1 MSDKNNENELDAK
14 TNEAVES
21 DAVTDAAVEEA
32 VKSAENEETAE
43 AVAEA
48 EETAESAAEIED
60 TTENEATAESIS
72 FSVIYDDAD
81 DADNAND
88 VSAQSVESAS
98 VADTIDAAED
108 VSAAEGESD
117 ADSTDGSDAADTNA
131 PDESNG
137 GVASENAD
145 RVNAT
150 LALGTPKENNP
161 LQSRKTV
168 KADSATSVSSQLDRE
183 IKRTKKKDA
192 FFFKANPTFALNH
205 VTVTDRKTGRNLL
218 DDLSLAFH
226 AGATHAVLVDEE
238 DNEQHQTLLATMVGM
253 IRPNSGNVTHK
264 SAKLDELEPVEVLG
278 HRIGFIPQQFAARKD
293 LDAESNVLYAMNASN
308 RNFLKPKPVIAR
320 ELLQRVGFDEV
331 TSGLPISKVNELNQ
345 RRVAIARAISC
356 EAEVIIADEPTAG
369 LNADDTQ
376 VVLELL
382 RKLKRD
388 NGRKR
393 AIIVVTADPEV
404 ADAMEHSVELE

>member
-32 VKSAENEETAE
+32 VKSAENEEAAE
-43 AVAEA
+43 AVTEA
-48 EETAESAAEIED
+48 EETTESATEAAESV
-60 TTENEATAESIS
+60 N

-88 VSAQSVESAS
+88 VPAQSVESAS
-98 VADTIDAAED
+98 VADTIEVAED
-108 VSAAEGESD
+108 VSATEGESD
-117 ADSTDGSDAADTNA
+117 ADSTDGSDAANTNA

>member
-32 VKSAENEETAE
+32 VKSAENEEAAE
-43 AVAEA
+43 AVTEA
-48 EETAESAAEIED
+48 EETTESATEAAESV
-60 TTENEATAESIS
+60 N

-98 VADTIDAAED
+98 VADTIEVAED
-108 VSAAEGESD
+108 VSATEGESD

-137 GVASENAD
+137 GAASENAD

>member
-32 VKSAENEETAE
+32 VKSAENEEAAE
-43 AVAEA
+43 AVTEA
-48 EETAESAAEIED
+48 EETTESATEAAESV
-60 TTENEATAESIS
+60 N

-98 VADTIDAAED
+98 VADTIEVAED
-108 VSAAEGESD
+108 VSATEGESD
-117 ADSTDGSDAADTNA
+117 ADSTDGSDAANTNV

-356 EAEVIIADEPTAG
+356 EAEVLIADEPTAG

>member
-32 VKSAENEETAE
+32 VKSAENEEAAE
-43 AVAEA
+43 AVTEA
-48 EETAESAAEIED
+48 EETTESATEAAESV
-60 TTENEATAESIS
+60 N

-98 VADTIDAAED
+98 VADTIEVAED
-108 VSAAEGESD
+108 VSATEGESD
-117 ADSTDGSDAADTNA
+117 ADSTDGSDAANTNA

>member
-32 VKSAENEETAE
+32 VKSAENEEAAE
-43 AVAEA
+43 AVTEA
-48 EETAESAAEIED
+48 EETTESATEAAESV
-60 TTENEATAESIS
+60 N

-88 VSAQSVESAS
+88 VPAQSVESAS

-108 VSAAEGESD
+108 VSATEGESD
-117 ADSTDGSDAADTNA
+117 ADSTDGSDAANTNA

-369 LNADDTQ
+369 LDADDAQ

>member
-32 VKSAENEETAE
+32 VKSAENEEAAE
-43 AVAEA
+43 AVTEA
-48 EETAESAAEIED
+48 EETTESATEAAESV
-60 TTENEATAESIS
+60 N

-108 VSAAEGESD
+108 VSATEGESD
-117 ADSTDGSDAADTNA
+117 ADSTDGSDAANTNA

>member
-32 VKSAENEETAE
+32 VKSAENEEAAE
-43 AVAEA
+43 AVTEA
-48 EETAESAAEIED
+48 EETTESATEAAESV
-60 TTENEATAESIS
+60 N

-88 VSAQSVESAS
+88 VSEPSVESAS
-98 VADTIDAAED
+98 VADTIEVAED
-108 VSAAEGESD
+108 VSATEGESD

>member
-32 VKSAENEETAE
+32 VKSAENEEAAE
-43 AVAEA
+43 AVTEA
-48 EETAESAAEIED
+48 EETTESATEAAESV
-60 TTENEATAESIS
+60 N

-88 VSAQSVESAS
+88 VPAQSVESAS

-108 VSAAEGESD
+108 VSATEGESD

-137 GVASENAD
+137 GAASENAD

>member
-32 VKSAENEETAE
+32 VKSAENEEAAE
-43 AVAEA
+43 AVTEA
-48 EETAESAAEIED
+48 EETTESATEAAESV
-60 TTENEATAESIS
+60 N

-98 VADTIDAAED
+98 VADTIEVAED
-108 VSAAEGESD
+108 VSATEGESD

>member
-21 DAVTDAAVEEA
+21 DAATDAAVEEA
-32 VKSAENEETAE
+32 VKSAENEEAAE
-43 AVAEA
+43 AVTEA
-48 EETAESAAEIED
+48 EETTESATEAAESV
-60 TTENEATAESIS
+60 N

-98 VADTIDAAED
+98 VADTIEVAED
-108 VSAAEGESD
+108 VSATEGESD
-117 ADSTDGSDAADTNA
+117 ADSTDGSDAANTNA

>member
-32 VKSAENEETAE
+32 VKSAENEEAAE
-43 AVAEA
+43 AVTEA
-48 EETAESAAEIED
+48 EETTESATEAAESV
-60 TTENEATAESIS
+60 N

-88 VSAQSVESAS
+88 VSEPSVESAS
-98 VADTIDAAED
+98 VADTIEVAED
-108 VSAAEGESD
+108 VSATEGESD
-117 ADSTDGSDAADTNA
+117 ADSTDGSDAANTNA

>member
-32 VKSAENEETAE
+32 VKSAENEEAAE
-43 AVAEA
+43 AVTEA
-48 EETAESAAEIED
+48 EETTESATEAAESV
-60 TTENEATAESIS
+60 N

-98 VADTIDAAED
+98 VADTIEVAED
-108 VSAAEGESD
+108 VSATEGESD
-117 ADSTDGSDAADTNA
+117 ADSTDGSDAANTNV

>member
-32 VKSAENEETAE
+32 VKSAENEEAAE
-43 AVAEA
+43 AVTEA
-48 EETAESAAEIED
+48 EETTESATEAAESV
-60 TTENEATAESIS
+60 N

-98 VADTIDAAED
+98 VADTIEVAED
-108 VSAAEGESD
+108 VSATEGESD
-117 ADSTDGSDAADTNA
+117 ADSTDGSDAANTNA

-356 EAEVIIADEPTAG
+356 EAEVLITDEPTAG
-369 LNADDTQ
+369 LDADDAQ

>member
-32 VKSAENEETAE
+32 VKSAENEEAAE
-43 AVAEA
+43 AVTEA
-48 EETAESAAEIED
+48 EETTESATEAAESV
-60 TTENEATAESIS
+60 N

-98 VADTIDAAED
+98 VADTIEVAED
-108 VSAAEGESD
+108 VSATEGESD
-117 ADSTDGSDAADTNA
+117 ADSTDGSDAANTNA

-137 GVASENAD
+137 GAASENAD

>member
-32 VKSAENEETAE
+32 VKSAENEEAAE
-43 AVAEA
+43 AVTEA
-48 EETAESAAEIED
+48 EETTESATEAAESV
-60 TTENEATAESIS
+60 N

-98 VADTIDAAED
+98 VADTIDVAED
-108 VSAAEGESD
+108 VSATEGESD

>member
-32 VKSAENEETAE
+32 VKSAENEEAAE
-43 AVAEA
+43 AVTEA
-48 EETAESAAEIED
+48 EETTESATEAAESV
-60 TTENEATAESIS
+60 N

-98 VADTIDAAED
+98 VADTIEVAED
-108 VSAAEGESD
+108 VSATEGESD
-117 ADSTDGSDAADTNA
+117 ADSTDGSDAANTNA

-331 TSGLPISKVNELNQ
+331 TSGLAISKANELNQ

-369 LNADDTQ
+369 LDADDAQ

>member
-32 VKSAENEETAE
+32 VKSAENEEAAE
-43 AVAEA
+43 AVTEA
-48 EETAESAAEIED
+48 EETTESATEAAESV
-60 TTENEATAESIS
+60 N

-137 GVASENAD
+137 GAASENAD

>member
-32 VKSAENEETAE
+32 VKSAENEEAAE
-43 AVAEA
+43 AVTEA
-48 EETAESAAEIED
+48 EETTESATEAAESV
-60 TTENEATAESIS
+60 N

-88 VSAQSVESAS
+88 VSEPSVESAS
-98 VADTIDAAED
+98 VADTIEVAED
-108 VSAAEGESD
+108 VSATEGESD
-117 ADSTDGSDAADTNA
+117 ADSTDGSDAANTNV

>member
-32 VKSAENEETAE
+32 VKSAENEEAAE
-43 AVAEA
+43 AVTEA
-48 EETAESAAEIED
+48 EETTESA
-60 TTENEATAESIS
+60 TEATESVN

-98 VADTIDAAED
+98 VADTIEVAED
-108 VSAAEGESD
+108 VSATEGESD
-117 ADSTDGSDAADTNA
+117 ADSTDGSDAANTNA

-369 LNADDTQ
+369 LDADDAQ

>member
-32 VKSAENEETAE
+32 VKSAENEEAAE
-43 AVAEA
+43 AVTEA
-48 EETAESAAEIED
+48 EETTESATEAAESV
-60 TTENEATAESIS
+60 N

-88 VSAQSVESAS
+88 VPAQSVESAS

-108 VSAAEGESD
+108 VSATEGESD

>member
-14 TNEAVES
+14 TNEAMES

-32 VKSAENEETAE
+32 VKSAENEEAAE
-43 AVAEA
+43 AVTEA
-48 EETAESAAEIED
+48 EETTESATEAAESV
-60 TTENEATAESIS
+60 N

-98 VADTIDAAED
+98 VADTIDVAED
-108 VSAAEGESD
+108 VSATEGESD

>member
-21 DAVTDAAVEEA
+21 DAATDAAVEEA
-32 VKSAENEETAE
+32 VKSAENEEAAE
-43 AVAEA
+43 AVTEA
-48 EETAESAAEIED
+48 EETTESATEAAESV
-60 TTENEATAESIS
+60 N

-88 VSAQSVESAS
+88 VPAQSVESAS

-108 VSAAEGESD
+108 VSATEGESD

>member
-32 VKSAENEETAE
+32 VKSAENEEAAE
-43 AVAEA
+43 AVTEA
-48 EETAESAAEIED
+48 EETTESATEAAESV
-60 TTENEATAESIS
+60 N

-98 VADTIDAAED
+98 VADTIEVAED
-108 VSAAEGESD
+108 VSATEGESD
-117 ADSTDGSDAADTNA
+117 ADSTDGSDAANTNA

-356 EAEVIIADEPTAG
+356 EAEVLITDEPTAG
-369 LNADDTQ
+369 LDADDTQ

>member
-32 VKSAENEETAE
+32 VKSAENEEAAE
-43 AVAEA
+43 AVTEA
-48 EETAESAAEIED
+48 EETTESATEAAESV
-60 TTENEATAESIS
+60 N

-88 VSAQSVESAS
+88 VPAQSVESAS

-108 VSAAEGESD
+108 VSATEGESD

-137 GVASENAD
+137 GAASENAD

-369 LNADDTQ
+369 LDADDTQ

>member
-14 TNEAVES
+14 TNEAMES

-32 VKSAENEETAE
+32 VKSAENEEAAE
-43 AVAEA
+43 AVTEA
-48 EETAESAAEIED
+48 EETTESATEAAESV
-60 TTENEATAESIS
+60 N

-88 VSAQSVESAS
+88 VPAQSVESAS

-108 VSAAEGESD
+108 VSATEGESD
-117 ADSTDGSDAADTNA
+117 ADSTDGSDAANTNA

>member
-32 VKSAENEETAE
+32 VKSAENEEAAE
-43 AVAEA
+43 AVTEA
-48 EETAESAAEIED
+48 EETTESATEAAESV
-60 TTENEATAESIS
+60 N

-88 VSAQSVESAS
+88 VPAQSVESAS

-108 VSAAEGESD
+108 VSATEGESD
-117 ADSTDGSDAADTNA
+117 ADSTDGSDAANTNA

>member
-32 VKSAENEETAE
+32 VKSAENEEAAE
-43 AVAEA
+43 AVTEA
-48 EETAESAAEIED
+48 EETTESATEAAESV
-60 TTENEATAESIS
+60 N

-108 VSAAEGESD
+108 VSATEGESD

>member
-14 TNEAVES
+14 TNEAMES
-21 DAVTDAAVEEA
+21 DAVTDATVEEA
-32 VKSAENEETAE
+32 VKSAENEEAAE
-43 AVAEA
+43 AVTEA
-48 EETAESAAEIED
+48 EETTESATEAAESV
-60 TTENEATAESIS
+60 N

-98 VADTIDAAED
+98 VADTIDVAED
-108 VSAAEGESD
+108 VSATEGESD
-117 ADSTDGSDAADTNA
+117 ADSTDGSDAANTNA

>member
-14 TNEAVES
+14 TNEAMES

-32 VKSAENEETAE
+32 VKSAENEEAAE
-43 AVAEA
+43 AVTEA
-48 EETAESAAEIED
+48 EETTESATEAAESV
-60 TTENEATAESIS
+60 N

-98 VADTIDAAED
+98 VADTIDVAED
-108 VSAAEGESD
+108 VSATEGESD
-117 ADSTDGSDAADTNA
+117 ADSTDGSDAANTNA

>member
-14 TNEAVES
+14 TNEAMES

-32 VKSAENEETAE
+32 VKSAENEEAAE
-43 AVAEA
+43 AVTEA
-48 EETAESAAEIED
+48 EETTESATEAAESV
-60 TTENEATAESIS
+60 N

-98 VADTIDAAED
+98 VADTIEVAED
-108 VSAAEGESD
+108 VSATEGESD
-117 ADSTDGSDAADTNA
+117 ADSTDGSDAANTNA

>member
-14 TNEAVES
+14 TNEAMES

-32 VKSAENEETAE
+32 VKSAENEEAAE
-43 AVAEA
+43 AVTEA
-48 EETAESAAEIED
+48 EETTESA
-60 TTENEATAESIS
+60 TEATESVN

-98 VADTIDAAED
+98 VADTIEVAED
-108 VSAAEGESD
+108 VSATEGESD
-117 ADSTDGSDAADTNA
+117 ADSTDGSDAANTNA

-356 EAEVIIADEPTAG
+356 EAEVLITDEPTAG
-369 LNADDTQ
+369 LDADDAQ

>member
-32 VKSAENEETAE
+32 VKSAENEEAAE
-43 AVAEA
+43 AVTEA
-48 EETAESAAEIED
+48 EETTESATEAAESV
-60 TTENEATAESIS
+60 N

-98 VADTIDAAED
+98 VADTIDVAED
-108 VSAAEGESD
+108 VSATEGESD

-137 GVASENAD
+137 GAASENAD

>member
-32 VKSAENEETAE
+32 VKSAENEEAAE
-43 AVAEA
+43 AVTEA
-48 EETAESAAEIED
+48 EETTESATEAAESV
-60 TTENEATAESIS
+60 N

-98 VADTIDAAED
+98 VADTIEVAED
-108 VSAAEGESD
+108 VSATEGESD
-117 ADSTDGSDAADTNA
+117 ADSTDGSDAANTNA

-369 LNADDTQ
+369 LDADDTQ

>member
-14 TNEAVES
+14 TNEAMES
-21 DAVTDAAVEEA
+21 DAATDAAVEEA
-32 VKSAENEETAE
+32 VKSAENEEAAE
-43 AVAEA
+43 AVTEA
-48 EETAESAAEIED
+48 EETTESATEAAESV
-60 TTENEATAESIS
+60 N

-98 VADTIDAAED
+98 VADTIDVAED
-108 VSAAEGESD
+108 VSATEGESD

>member
-32 VKSAENEETAE
+32 VKSAENEEAAE
-43 AVAEA
+43 AVTEA
-48 EETAESAAEIED
+48 EETTESATEAAESV
-60 TTENEATAESIS
+60 N

-108 VSAAEGESD
+108 VSATEGESD
-117 ADSTDGSDAADTNA
+117 ADSTDGSDAANTNA

-356 EAEVIIADEPTAG
+356 EAEVLITDEPTAG
-369 LNADDTQ
+369 LDADDAQ

>member
-32 VKSAENEETAE
+32 VKSAENEEAAE
-43 AVAEA
+43 AVTEA
-48 EETAESAAEIED
+48 EETTESATEAAESV
-60 TTENEATAESIS
+60 N

-88 VSAQSVESAS
+88 VPAQSVESAS
-98 VADTIDAAED
+98 VADTIEVAED
-108 VSAAEGESD
+108 VSATEGESD
-117 ADSTDGSDAADTNA
+117 ADSTDGSDAANTNA

-278 HRIGFIPQQFAARKD
+278 HRIGFIPQQFAVRKD

-356 EAEVIIADEPTAG
+356 EAEVLITDEPTAG
-369 LNADDTQ
+369 LDADDAQ